1 MFRLWKG
8 INKGGEMKLKEF
20 KKGLKIID
28 SVVDGLTFMYYDD
41 STLKDVHGLANIEGK
56 DVEYRYDREIEEITF
71 TNTELT
77 DDHKKARTGDWS
89 KKTKKQKV
97 IKPKKRKK
105 KRK

>member
-1 MFRLWKG
+1 
-8 INKGGEMKLKEF
+8 MKLKEF

-71 TNTELT
+71 TNTKLT
-77 DDHKKARTGDWS
+77 KHHKNPRIGDWA
-89 KKTKKQKV
+89 KKPK
-97 IKPKKRKK
+97 INKPKKRKK